1 MSRSVR
7 VPKRSTSPQQGQAE
21 EEEEEED
28 PCSKAS
34 LESRY
39 LREHSS
45 GSLRYR
51 QRGIIMGH
59 NCINI
64 MLINN

>member
-7 VPKRSTSPQQGQAE
+7 VPKRREYLSEGQEQG
-21 EEEEEED
+21 EEEEED

-45 GSLRYR
+45 RSLRYR